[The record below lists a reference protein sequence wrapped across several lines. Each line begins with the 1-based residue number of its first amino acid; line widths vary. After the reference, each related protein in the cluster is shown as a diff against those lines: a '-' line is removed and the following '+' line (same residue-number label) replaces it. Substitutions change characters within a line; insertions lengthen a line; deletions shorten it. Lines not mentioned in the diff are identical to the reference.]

1 MKLFKMSLLSLAT
14 IFLASAC
21 AGPAEVTTN
30 KTQPTLGA
38 APAATANTPP
48 DEFAVA
54 RASFQKECAGCHQA
68 DASGG
73 PVTVE
78 GKKLRVPTLREG
90 HALKDSDEDFV
101 KQITNGDDG
110 MPAFKDK
117 LSPEQI
123 NGLVRFIRKEFQGK

>member
-1 MKLFKMSLLSLAT
+1 MKLFRLSLLIFAT
-14 IFLASAC
+14 VFLASSC

-30 KTQPTLGA
+30 KTQPTVA
-38 APAATANTPP
+38 ASPAATTSTPP

-54 RASFQKECAGCHQA
+54 RARFQKDCAGCHQP

-73 PVTVE
+73 SVTIE

-101 KQITNGDDG
+101 KQIMNGGDG

-117 LSPEQI
+117 MSPEQI
-123 NGLVRFIRKEFQGK
+123 NDLVRFIRKEFQGK

>member
-1 MKLFKMSLLSLAT
+1 MKLFRVSLLISAT
-14 IFLASAC
+14 VLLGGAC

-30 KTQPTLGA
+30 KTQPALA
-38 APAATANTPP
+38 ASPAATSSTPQ
-48 DEFAVA
+48 DALAVA
-54 RASFQKECAGCHQA
+54 RATFQKECAGCHQA

-117 LSPEQI
+117 LTPEQI

>member
-1 MKLFKMSLLSLAT
+1 MKLFTVSLLLLAT
-14 IFLASAC
+14 FLLAGAC

-30 KTQPTLGA
+30 QTQPALA
-38 APAATANTPP
+38 ASPAATTSTPP
-48 DEFAVA
+48 DELALA
-54 RASFQKECAGCHQA
+54 RATFQKECAVCHQA

-117 LSPEQI
+117 LTPEQI

>member
-1 MKLFKMSLLSLAT
+1 MKLCRVSLLILSTVLLAV
-14 IFLASAC
+14 AC

-30 KTQPTLGA
+30 RTQPALAASPVATTS
-38 APAATANTPP
+38 APADPLAVSRAT
-48 DEFAVA
+48 
-54 RASFQKECAGCHQA
+54 FQKECAGCHQA

-78 GKKLRVPTLREG
+78 GQKLRVPTLREG

-123 NGLVRFIRKEFQGK
+123 NDLVRFIRKEFQGK

>member
-1 MKLFKMSLLSLAT
+1 MKLTALTVFLLAAIIMAGACTNQNQETTTQTSPAVA
-14 IFLASAC
+14 AS
-21 AGPAEVTTN
+21 PAM
-30 KTQPTLGA
+30 KTS
-38 APAATANTPP
+38 TPP
-48 DEFAVA
+48 DELAIA
-54 RASFQKECAGCHQA
+54 RATFQKECAGCHQA

-78 GKKLRVPTLREG
+78 GKKLKVPTLREG

-101 KQITNGDDG
+101 KQIMNGDDG

-123 NGLVRFIRKEFQGK
+123 NDLVRFIRKEFQGK